1 MSENIHTDDD
11 AQLPALLGLPTSLAI
26 GMARA
31 EIDQQI
37 TTARAYPRSVKQVL
51 DRIYSLATLD
61 EQSAEESMYALPR
74 GQGADAK
81 AITGPSIRF
90 AEVVKQAYGN
100 CRAAAR
106 VVHVDREEKYVEAEG
121 VFHDLETNVATTA
134 RVRRR
139 ISTKQGYLFSDD
151 MIIVTGN
158 AACSIALRNAIMG
171 GVPKPLW
178 RKAFEAVQQ
187 VIKGDATTLSAKRQ
201 EAVKA
206 FANFGVKPEQ
216 VFAAIGVAGGEDI
229 TVEHIPILRGM
240 FSALKN
246 SEATVEEMFNQAA
259 PGAGTAPP
267 PLETGVGP
275 KPGAAE
281 AAANVAGKRGARKA
295 NAKAEPA
302 AGEGGP
308 AAEAS
313 PAEERVAELQT
324 AAQAAAEAL
333 DGDDLPAGLRVGAEG
348 LKEAQQQRNEALSAH
363 LEASAA
369 EGVDAEEQEAEP
381 EAEGEALPA
390 DFQTFVDAIEAAE
403 TFAQVKLAIQAF
415 WATPTFKT
423 MPLDQQNHV
432 RYQTWMTLVD
442 RKTEGTFT
450 DLPDQATDVSA
461 FRLWVEAQ
469 DDAEAIQGTL
479 AVLEQQPG
487 FASKDDVFKDGI
499 RKAAADR
506 IEAVT

>member
-1 MSENIHTDDD
+1 MSENIHQDD
-11 AQLPALLGLPTSLAI
+11 AGQLPALLGTPSSLAI

-74 GQGADAK
+74 GKGADAK

-139 ISTKQGYLFSDD
+139 ISTTQGYLYSDD

-178 RKAFEAVQQ
+178 RKAFEAVQAT
-187 VIKGDATTLSAKRQ
+187 IKGDATTLSQKRLD
-201 EAVKA
+201 AVKA

-216 VFAAIGVAGGEDI
+216 VFAAIGVMGGEDI

-240 FSALKN
+240 FAALKN
-246 SEATVEEMFNQAA
+246 SEATVEEMFNQTA
-259 PGAGTAPP
+259 PGAGTSPP
-267 PLETGVGP
+267 PLETGSAP
-275 KPGAAE
+275 KTS
-281 AAANVAGKRGARKA
+281 AAAAAASVEKKRAGRKAAATPSPASGEGARV
-295 NAKAEPA
+295 AES
-302 AGEGGP
+302 P
-308 AAEAS
+308 AAEEPGPEA
-313 PAEERVAELQT
+313 PT
-324 AAQAAAEAL
+324 PAQAASDAL
-333 DGDDLPAGLRVGAEG
+333 QGDDLPDA
-348 LKEAQQQRNEALSAH
+348 LKEPQEQVTEAGG
-363 LEASAA
+363 
-369 EGVDAEEQEAEP
+369 EGVDHEEQEAEAEP
-381 EAEGEALPA
+381 EAEAEDEAPEDLPA
-390 DFQTFVDAIEAAE
+390 DFQTFVDAIETVPTFVEIKQAMAA
-403 TFAQVKLAIQAF
+403 FFQ
-415 WATPTFKT
+415 TPTFKG

-469 DDAEAIQGTL
+469 DDPDAINGTL
-479 AVLEQQPG
+479 AVLEQQPA
-487 FASKDDVFKDGI
+487 FASKDEAFKGGI

-506 IEAVT
+506 IEGLK